1 MTRSHLS
8 LDISVGENENNENY
22 AEDDQHMHAVDGD
35 DDDDQHVHAVD
46 SDDDAGDDD
55 QHMHAVDS
63 DDGNNT
69 EARGAD
75 SQTSAYQGAGEESC
89 ESVNDFNQF

>member
-1 MTRSHLS
+1 
-8 LDISVGENENNENY
+8 
-22 AEDDQHMHAVDGD
+22 MHAVDGD

-46 SDDDAGDDD
+46 SDD
-55 QHMHAVDS
+55 
-63 DDGNNT
+63 GNNT
-69 EARGAD
+69 EACGAD

>member
-1 MTRSHLS
+1 MKK
-8 LDISVGENENNENY
+8 NEND
-22 AEDDQHMHAVDGD
+22 A
-35 DDDDQHVHAVD
+35 DDDQHV
-46 SDDDAGDDD
+46 DDDDAAGDDD

-75 SQTSAYQGAGEESC
+75 SQTSAYQGAGEKSHQKC
-89 ESVNDFNQF
+89 KHVKV